1 MTMRKIGLTAG
12 LAFAAFLAQA
22 VNWDNALIRGTTPGG
37 KLFFEPGEEMAFT
50 LVLEGV
56 KEALPPD
63 TYFVDWERRGD
74 DGLVEKGRAPLPFPK
89 DGLVLKTKSAKPGFV
104 CLEANVVTK
113 DGRRVPKNHRWEK
126 RVFFQG
132 GAGVRPDE
140 IPMAT
145 EPADYDAFWASCMKE
160 LDAVPLKAEMKPVD
174 CKDKEVRLYA
184 VRIACAGPQP
194 VTGYLT
200 IPVAASPSNR
210 MPISAGYRGASQD
223 EQLAPSGGPHDRISM
238 LINPNGYELGRG
250 PEYVKQFFKDVS
262 EPGFGYGMGP
272 KANERKETSYWKWCA
287 LRAIRYLQWIKTLP
301 EWDGKELVISGGS
314 QGDWQCYHAA
324 AHVPGV
330 TRMNGNGSWGGDW
343 TGQAEF
349 KRLRSTYR
357 PACWFPDMAYFD
369 PVFAA
374 KRITCPVNIS
384 FSGLGDYV
392 STPASLTLIY
402 RNLKGPK
409 QITYVQGSTHGW
421 RPAGMQRQ
429 TRDAGWNAVTAPK
442 PAPALA
448 PADAEKLLKDKS
460 VVYHLDAA
468 AKGTLALDA
477 QGRVTSWT
485 SVNGNGFVFR
495 PADAAHAPACT
506 NALNDRPVVSFGAAG
521 LNGLFGAREATH
533 RTVLLVCRPR
543 GCPCDFSGV
552 WGGKGVETGLR
563 MANKSCA
570 WENVNVHG
578 SWGGPNFNSAGPL
591 MVNGETHGGVVP
603 FAPGGVQVIAM
614 RHDRDTSFWGAT
626 SRAAFTPALGT
637 YLGGRY
643 FDGDVAELVAF
654 DRLLSAEACRGLS
667 RLLLQKWDD
676 GFCAFDPFDAVR
688 EQIRAG
694 KKLVTVPKGVY
705 TVEPKDGGAYL
716 SLKGLSDVIVDFAGS
731 EIRGKVTTGF
741 LRLEDC
747 TNVTV
752 RNVSFDYRT
761 LPFTQGEIVA
771 SDKDRTWTVK
781 LIPGYPVPPD
791 GGEGNWPF
799 QVYDRKTLELKN
811 PMRCWGGFSIEKT
824 GADTYRVSGGNDRRG
839 EVGDYVVWG
848 MPPPKGAV
856 EGDHVSE
863 RDVVYCRATVRCVF
877 ENVVEYATPGGRAFE
892 EHLCEANEYRA
903 CQIVRR
909 PPETDFAKRG
919 LKRLRSGNH
928 DAFMSRRAVVGPKI
942 LGCTAMHHCDDAVN
956 ISGMYGV
963 VYAVDGRKVRLLEYI
978 PSVFHVGDTAQAMSF
993 EGRPLPE
1000 MKVSAVRAGCALTDA
1015 ERAYLKTIGLWRGLD
1030 ALCRTAVEI
1039 EVDDASALKRGDAVV
1054 SNRAQGNGFEIRG
1067 CHFGR
1072 NRAFC
1077 VRLRASHGTVA
1088 DNVFDHS
1095 EGCGLFIGPEY
1106 EWLEG
1111 GLAEDVKIADN
1122 VFLGCSLHFGG
1133 AAAHRKRLP
1142 REAYRNVV
1150 ESGNVMTSSDGS
1162 APVGTAVP
1170 AVRAS
1175 WLDPVA
1181 YIRAEL
1187 ARGAKAISVP
1197 KARYWLMPKPGAS
1210 TYLELVG
1217 ERDVT
1222 IDFNGGELVGCV
1234 ATGMFG
1240 LQGCTNVTVRNV
1252 SVDYAELPFTQA
1264 VIEKVD
1270 ADRNWDVRVVPGYP
1284 CPDDAQLAGGD
1295 GAFWP
1300 VQAYDAKTREPK
1312 NFMRFRDNIAIVRTG
1327 RDTYRVTGGQNRTG
1341 DVGDIAVWSI
1351 RETGRPIAA
1360 SAVAAGACAHCT
1372 FENVTVYS
1380 TPHGCGFAEVS
1391 ADANVYR
1398 NCRLVRRPPE
1408 TDLFP
1413 RAMPRLRSGNHDAFN
1428 SRCSYVGPTL
1438 DGCTFQYHCDDCVNI
1453 SGFYAIVVGQKGRE
1467 VRLAPYGSLRIAP
1480 GDTCQLLTFEGACPP
1495 DAKLVSIEPDGPTTA
1510 AERKLFESYNLW
1522 PGLCRNLPNAY
1533 RATLD
1538 SDAVLPT
1545 GSVLISNR
1553 RMGNGFVIRNC
1564 TMGHNR
1570 ARGLLIKASDG
1581 VMADNVLEGVEGF
1594 AIQISP
1600 EYEWMEGGCSR
1611 NLKVTGNV
1619 FRRNGGGVLL
1629 AGNNGARKPLPA
1641 DSHRDIAITG
1651 NRIEDCW
1658 SGIDVV
1664 GCTGLDLRGNEIR
1677 LYPGA
1682 KKQPVNLT
1690 NVAEVHR

>member
-1 MTMRKIGLTAG
+1 MDRKFSVFVALLGTT
-12 LAFAAFLAQA
+12 LASFAI
-22 VNWDNALIRGTTPGG
+22 NWDNALIRGTTPSG
-37 KLFFEPGEEMAFT
+37 KLFFEPNEEMAFT
-50 LVLEGV
+50 LTLEGV
-56 KEALPPD
+56 KEALPAD

-74 DGLVEKGRAPLPFPK
+74 DGVTEKGRAPLPFPK
-89 DGLVLKTKSAKPGFV
+89 DGLVLKTRSAKPGFV

-113 DGRRVPKNHRWEK
+113 DGKRVPKNHRWEK

-145 EPADYDAFWASCMKE
+145 EPADYDAFWAGCLKE
-160 LDAVPLKAEMKPVD
+160 LDAVPLTAEMTPVP
-174 CKDKEVRLYA
+174 CKDAAVKLYA
-184 VRIACAGPQP
+184 VKIACAGPQP

-210 MPISAGYRGASQD
+210 MPITAAYRGASQD

-250 PEYVKQFFKDVS
+250 AEYVKQFFMDVS

-272 KANERKETSYWKWCA
+272 KSNEKKETSYWKWCA
-287 LRAIRYLQWIKTLP
+287 LRAIRYLQWIKLLP

-324 AHVPGV
+324 ARVPGV

-421 RPAGMQRQ
+421 RPAGMQRE
-429 TRDAGWNAVTAPK
+429 TRDAGWNAATAPK
-442 PAPALA
+442 PLPAVTA
-448 PADAEKLLKDKS
+448 EDAERLLKEKS
-460 VVYHLDAA
+460 VIYHLDAS
-468 AKGTLALDA
+468 AKGTLALDT
-477 QGRVTSWT
+477 QGRVTAWT
-485 SVNGNGFVFR
+485 SANGNGFVFR
-495 PADAAHAPACT
+495 SDATMPAPACT
-506 NALNDRPVVSFGAAG
+506 NALNELPVVSFGSAG
-521 LNGLFGAREATH
+521 RNGLVGGREATH
-533 RTVLLVCRPR
+533 RTVILVCRPR

-552 WGGKGVETGLR
+552 WGAKGVESGLR
-563 MANKSCA
+563 MANRSCA
-570 WENVNVHG
+570 WENVDFHG
-578 SWGGPNFNSAGPL
+578 TRGGPNFNSAGPL
-591 MVNGETHGGVVP
+591 MVNGETQGGAVP
-603 FAPGGVQVIAM
+603 FAPGSVQVVAM

-626 SRAAFTPALGT
+626 SRGTFMPALGT
-637 YLGGRY
+637 YLGGRF

-654 DRLLSAEACRGLS
+654 DRLLSVEECRGLS

-705 TVEPKDGGAYL
+705 TVAPKDGGTYL
-716 SLKGLSDVIVDFAGS
+716 SLKGLSDVVVDFGGS

-741 LRLEDC
+741 FRLENC

-752 RNVSFDYRT
+752 RNVTLDYRT

-771 SDKDRTWTVK
+771 SDKDKTWTVK

-799 QVYDRKTLELKN
+799 QVYDRTSLELKN
-811 PMRCWGGFSIEKT
+811 PMRCWGGFAIKKT
-824 GADTYRVSGGNDRRG
+824 GVDTYRVSGGNDRRG

-892 EHLCEANEYRA
+892 EHLAEANEYRN

-909 PPETDFAKRG
+909 PPETDFMKRG

-963 VYAVDGRKVRLLEYI
+963 VYEVNGKKVRLLEYI
-978 PSVFHVGDTAQAMSF
+978 PSVFHVGDTTQAMSF

-1000 MKVSAVRAGCALTDA
+1000 MKVMAVRAGCALTGA

-1111 GLAEDVKIADN
+1111 GLAEDVRIENNA
-1122 VFLGCSLHFGG
+1122 FIGCSLHFGG

-1142 REAYRNVV
+1142 REAYRDVIATNNATM
-1150 ESGNVMTSSDGS
+1150 G
-1162 APVGTAVP
+1162 A
-1170 AVRAS
+1170 
-1175 WLDPVA
+1175 WIDPIA
-1181 YIRAEL
+1181 YIHAEL
-1187 ARGAKAISVP
+1187 GRGAKTVSVP

-1210 TYLELVG
+1210 TYLELAG
-1217 ERDVT
+1217 EKDVT

-1240 LQGCTNVTVRNV
+1240 LRGCTNVVLRNV

-1270 ADRNWDVRVVPGYP
+1270 AERNWDVRVVPGYP
-1284 CPDDAQLAGGD
+1284 CPDAAQLKGGD
-1295 GAFWP
+1295 DAFWP
-1300 VQAYDAKTREPK
+1300 IQAYDAKTREPK
-1312 NFMRFRDNIAIVRTG
+1312 NFMRFRNEIAITRTG
-1327 RDTYRVTGGQNRTG
+1327 RDTYRITGGQNRTG
-1341 DVGDIAVWSI
+1341 DIGDIAVWSI
-1351 RETGRPIAA
+1351 REIGRPIAG
-1360 SAVAAGACAHCT
+1360 SAVTASSCAGCT
-1372 FENVTVYS
+1372 FEDVTVYS
-1380 TPHGCGFAEVS
+1380 TPHGCGFAESS
-1391 ADANVYR
+1391 ADGNIYR
-1398 NCRLVRRPPE
+1398 NCRLVRRPQE
-1408 TDLFP
+1408 TDLF
-1413 RAMPRLRSGNHDAFN
+1413 RRVMPRLRSGNHDAFN
-1428 SRCSYVGPTL
+1428 SRCSYKGPTL
-1438 DGCTFQYHCDDCVNI
+1438 DSCTFQYHCDDCVNI
-1453 SGFYAIVVGQKGRE
+1453 SGFYAFVTEQKGRKI
-1467 VRLAPYGSLRIAP
+1467 RIAPYGGALRIAP
-1480 GDTCQLLTFEGACPP
+1480 GDTCQLMTFEGRCLP
-1495 DAKLVSIEPDGPTTA
+1495 DATVVSIASAGSTTE
-1510 AERKLFESYNLW
+1510 AERKLFETYNLW
-1522 PGLCRNLPNAY
+1522 PGIAAAVRQSFSLVLDRDVELP
-1533 RATLD
+1533 
-1538 SDAVLPT
+1538 P
-1545 GSVLISNR
+1545 GSVIISNR

-1581 VMADNVLEGVEGF
+1581 VMENNILDGVEGHG
-1594 AIQISP
+1594 IQISP
-1600 EYEWMEGGCSR
+1600 EYEWMEGGCSQ
-1611 NLKVTGNV
+1611 NLEVRGNV
-1619 FRRNGGGVLL
+1619 FRNNGGGVLI
-1629 AGNNGARKPLPA
+1629 AGNNGARKPLPVDA
-1641 DSHRDIAITG
+1641 HRNMVVVSNTVE
-1651 NRIEDCW
+1651 NCH
-1658 SGIDVV
+1658 SGLTVI
-1664 GCTGLDLRGNEIR
+1664 GCTGLDLRGNTIH
-1677 LYPGA
+1677 LPPHS
-1682 KKQPVNLT
+1682 KKAPIELR
-1690 NVAEVHR
+1690 NVVEVCR